1 MSDAQQNPLQTAM
14 GLLSELQQQ
23 ADGDLKTGLK
33 ELAGLLADADQRG
46 EGEDAASLRQ
56 QIEDL
61 ITLNAQFVSVMV
73 HEIRV
78 PMTSIKGYSD
88 MLGKS
93 MSGDLPLDDSMKLQF
108 IETIRSN
115 VTRMEHLVAD
125 ISDMSKIQ
133 SGRMRL
139 DPKTMDMYKNIAM
152 QLEKDMAAFAAE
164 HEHTLTFDTPDGLP
178 LLLNFDSTRLVQAL
192 EKLLHNAIQY
202 TPHGG
207 EIIVRAE
214 NADGWLKI
222 SIIDNGIGMSE
233 EEQTHIGELFW
244 RADSE
249 LVRSFKGHGLGLP
262 IAIGFTKL
270 IGGEFFYESEPE
282 KGSTFGIK
290 VPGMS

>member
-1 MSDAQQNPLQTAM
+1 MSDEQSSPLQDALALVQTIEQQV
-14 GLLSELQQQ
+14 SSDLQPQVKQ
-23 ADGDLKTGLK
+23 
-33 ELAGLLADADQRG
+33 LAGLLADAQQRG
-46 EGEDAASLRQ
+46 EGQDAEALRQ
-56 QIEDL
+56 QIADL

-93 MSGDLPLDDSMKLQF
+93 LSGDLPLDDSMKVQF
-108 IETIRSN
+108 VETIRSN

-133 SGRMRL
+133 SGRMRM
-139 DPKTMDMYKNIAM
+139 DPKMDMYKNIAM
-152 QLEKDMAAFAAE
+152 QLEKDMAGFAAE
-164 HEHTLTFDTPDGLP
+164 QEHTLTFDTPDGLP
-178 LLLNFDSTRLVQAL
+178 ILNLDSSRLVQVI
-192 EKLLHNAIQY
+192 EKLMHNALQY
-202 TPHGG
+202 TPKGG
-207 EIIVRAE
+207 EIVVRAE
-214 NADGWLKI
+214 NLDGKLRI
-222 SIIDNGIGMSE
+222 SVIDNGIGMSE
-233 EEQTHIGELFW
+233 EDQAHIGELFW

-270 IGGEFFYESEPE
+270 IGGEFFYESAPE
-282 KGSTFGIK
+282 KGSTFGVI

>member
-1 MSDAQQNPLQTAM
+1 MSDEQSSPLQDALALVQTIEQQV
-14 GLLSELQQQ
+14 SSDLQPQVNQ
-23 ADGDLKTGLK
+23 
-33 ELAGLLADADQRG
+33 LAGLLADVQQRG
-46 EGEDAASLRQ
+46 EGQDAEALRQ
-56 QIEDL
+56 QIADL
-61 ITLNAQFVSVMV
+61 IALNAQFVSVMV

-93 MSGDLPLDDSMKLQF
+93 LSGDLPLDDSMKVQF
-108 IETIRSN
+108 VETIRSN

-133 SGRMRL
+133 SGRMRM
-139 DPKTMDMYKNIAM
+139 DPKMDMYKNIAM

-164 HEHTLTFDTPDGLP
+164 QEHTLTFDTPDGLP
-178 LLLNFDSTRLVQAL
+178 ILNLDSSRLVQVI
-192 EKLLHNAIQY
+192 EKLMHNALQY
-202 TPHGG
+202 TPKGG
-207 EIIVRAE
+207 EIVVRAE
-214 NADGWLKI
+214 NLDGKLRI
-222 SIIDNGIGMSE
+222 SVIDNGIGMSE

-262 IAIGFTKL
+262 IAIGFTRL
-270 IGGEFFYESEPE
+270 LGGEFFFKSVPE
-282 KGSTFGIK
+282 QGSTFGVI

>member
-1 MSDAQQNPLQTAM
+1 MTDMHQNPLQAAM
-14 GLLSELQQQ
+14 ALLKTLQQQ
-23 ADGDLKTGLK
+23 AGSDLKSSLA
-33 ELAGLLADADQRG
+33 ELAGLLAAAEQRG
-46 EGEDAASLRQ
+46 EGEDAESLRQ
-56 QIEDL
+56 KIEKM
-61 ITLNAQFVSVMV
+61 IALNAQFVSVMV

-93 MSGDLPLDDSMKLQF
+93 LSGDLPLDDSMKQQF
-108 IETIRSN
+108 IETIRAN

-139 DPKTMDMYKNIAM
+139 ESKMDMYKNVAM
-152 QLEKDMAAFAAE
+152 QLEKDMAALAAE
-164 HEHTLTFDTPDGLP
+164 HEHTLTFETPDGLP
-178 LLLNFDSTRLVQAL
+178 LLNLDSARLTQVL
-192 EKLLHNAIQY
+192 RKLMQNAIQY
-202 TPHGG
+202 TPKGG
-207 EIIVRAE
+207 KITVRAE
-214 NADGWLKI
+214 NVDGWLKVAV
-222 SIIDNGIGMSE
+222 IDSGIGMTE

-270 IGGEFFYESEPE
+270 LGGEFFYESEPE
-282 KGSTFGIK
+282 KGSVFG
-290 VPGMS
+290 VMVRGMG